1 MSIELR
7 AINHKKYT
15 RAQRLVNDEMYRLLS
30 HQHKAGKINYTIDSV
45 NEDDVGKYIS
55 MNEIDGTLELKF
67 KYGTV
72 RIVGRGRRGIDDI
85 KSELIHIFNIMPN
98 FNIIKPQPALSIDD
112 IRVNNNYLIKCHD
125 SVKPGGLRRIVT
137 GEDYIAT
144 CIDKTNV
151 ATFEIMYKNRRS
163 QTDAH
168 NVYNWIY
175 EPRKTIEI
183 DPLSD
188 NGCTIF
194 MLPDLGNEIS
204 KTNSPNQ
211 VTEAALA
218 RKAERTRTSSAMFV
232 ESVKNFPYTSND
244 KTVNKALK
252 TFFVPRFAKH
262 IRSFL
267 KTSSKGGKKNSRKRK
282 TKKLK

>member
-1 MSIELR
+1 MSFELQP
-7 AINHKKYT
+7 INHKKYT
-15 RAQRLVNDEMYRLLS
+15 RAQRLVNDKMYRLLS
-30 HQHKAGKINYTIDSV
+30 QQDKAGKINYTIDSV

-55 MNEIDGTLELKF
+55 MNEIDGTLEIQF
-67 KYGTV
+67 EYGTV
-72 RIVGRGRRGIDDI
+72 RIIGRGRHGIDEI
-85 KSELIHIFNIMPN
+85 KSELIHIFNIIPN
-98 FNIIKPQPALSIDD
+98 FNIIEPQPALSIDD

-163 QTDAH
+163 QTDTH

-175 EPRKTIEI
+175 EPHKTIEI

-188 NGCTIF
+188 NRCTIF
-194 MLPDLGNEIS
+194 MLPYGNDIS

-218 RKAERTRTSSAMFV
+218 RKAERIRASSAMFV
-232 ESVKNFPYTSND
+232 ESVKNFPYTPND

-252 TFFVPRFAKH
+252 TFFVPRFTKH
-262 IRSFL
+262 IHSFL
-267 KTSSKGGKKNSRKRK
+267 NGGKKNSRKRK